1 MYVRPGAIL
10 TLNKEKVQ
18 HSGAQGGALEVQV
31 RTLNLTSNHAALP
44 QPSKRDSQLRDGRR
58 QVYTGA
64 DGMFTLFEDDGET
77 LDYKKPGGAAVRK
90 TNFTWLDSSKTL
102 SWAAAGT
109 PSSGIAYKTLEAVF
123 FAAGAAAPSRSAS
136 TTIGDKGSVKMP

>member
-1 MYVRPGAIL
+1 MA
-10 TLNKEKVQ
+10 
-18 HSGAQGGALEVQV
+18 
-31 RTLNLTSNHAALP
+31 
-44 QPSKRDSQLRDGRR
+44 SQSRDGRR

-64 DGMFTLFEDDGET
+64 DGSFTLFEDDGET

-90 TNFTWLDSSKTL
+90 TNFTWSDSSKTL
-102 SWAAAGT
+102 SWTAAGT

-136 TTIGDKGSVKMP
+136 TTIGEKGSVKMP